1 LVCTPHIFLMLPD
14 EQASPEQ
21 IAALRAMTGQERLR
35 LAQQLY
41 WSARKM
47 KTAGVRAQH
56 PDWSDAQ
63 IEAEVVRIF
72 THART

>member
-1 LVCTPHIFLMLPD
+1 MLPD

-21 IAALRAMTGQERLR
+21 IAALRAISGEDRLR

-47 KTAGVRAQH
+47 KTVGVRAQH
-56 PDWSDAQ
+56 PDWSDQQ
-63 IEAEVVRIF
+63 IAAEVRRIF